1 MKLIV
6 NGSEQEFA
14 VTELIGLLSV
24 LNKQPKGI
32 AIAVNQ
38 QIVPRQ
44 KWSEFQLAEN
54 DNISVFQAIAGG

>member
-14 VTELIGLLSV
+14 VTELIGLLAAID
-24 LNKQPKGI
+24 KQPKGI

-38 QIVPRQ
+38 QIIPRQ
-44 KWSEFQLAEN
+44 QWSQFQLSEH
-54 DNISVFQAIAGG
+54 DNVSIFQAIAGG